1 MFQLTP
7 TVRNLLIAN
16 VVFFLLANTLPGGL
30 GLLALYPVGSEF
42 FQPWQFLTYM
52 FMHGGIGHIF
62 SNMFGLMVFGPLLE
76 QRWGG
81 QRFLIFWLVCG
92 LGSGMLYSGLRYYEI
107 NKMRQNIE
115 AFQQDPSDLHLQ
127 DFADEHAKQY
137 NPGAFDAVVRQ
148 LHATPDDSGLVQG
161 ILNSMQELYNR
172 SLNMPM
178 VGASGAL
185 FGVLFAFA
193 YLFPNTTLFIFPLPV
208 PIKAKYL
215 VPLYG
220 LYELYSG
227 VNQTPGDNVAHFAHV
242 AGLLVGF
249 VLVMLWERNR
259 KQFY

>member
-16 VVFFLLANTLPGGL
+16 VVFYLLATTLPGGL
-30 GLLALYPVGSEF
+30 GLLALYPVGSEL

-62 SNMFGLMVFGPLLE
+62 SNMFGLIVFGPMLE

-81 QRFLIFWLVCG
+81 QRFLIFWLICG
-92 LGSGMLYSGLRYYEI
+92 LGSGMLYSGLRYYEM
-107 NKMRQNIE
+107 NKMRNDIE
-115 AFQQDPSDLHLQ
+115 VFQQDPSDVHLQ
-127 DFADEHAKQY
+127 DFVEKHAEQY
-137 NPGAFDAVVRQ
+137 APAFAPVVRQ
-148 LHATPDDSGLVQG
+148 LHTTPNDPGLVQSA
-161 ILNSMQELYNR
+161 LNSMQELYNR
-172 SLNMPM
+172 SLNGPM

-249 VLVMLWERNR
+249 VLVMFWERNR
-259 KQFY
+259 ARFY

>member
-16 VVFFLLANTLPGGL
+16 VVFFLLANALPGGL

-52 FMHGGIGHIF
+52 FMHAGIGHIF

-81 QRFLIFWLVCG
+81 QRFLVFWLICG
-92 LGSGMLYSGLRYYEI
+92 LGSGMLYSGLRYYEL
-107 NKMRQNIE
+107 NKMRHDIE
-115 AFQQDPSDLHLQ
+115 VFQQDPSDVHLQ
-127 DFADEHAKQY
+127 DFVENHAKEY
-137 NPGAFDAVVRQ
+137 EPAFAPVVRQ
-148 LHATPDDSGLVQG
+148 LHATPDNSGLVQSA
-161 ILNSMQELYNR
+161 LNSMQDLYNR
-172 SLNMPM
+172 SLNGPM

-227 VNQTPGDNVAHFAHV
+227 IHQAPGDNVAHFAHV

-259 KQFY
+259 TQFY

>member
-81 QRFLIFWLVCG
+81 QRFLIFWLICG
-92 LGSGMLYSGLRYYEI
+92 LGSGMLYSGLRFYEI
-107 NKMRQNIE
+107 SQMRHNIE
-115 AFQQDPSDLHLQ
+115 VFQQDPSDVHLQ
-127 DFADEHAKQY
+127 DFAEAHAQQL
-137 NPGAFDAVVRQ
+137 NEGAFDAVVRQ
-148 LHATPDDSGLVQG
+148 LHATPDDAGLVQG
-161 ILNSMQELYNR
+161 ILNSMQELYER